1 MCACATTQ
9 SSCGSCA
16 SLAQLR
22 KRYRAIASDLQRLD
36 DELHQ
41 IAPQDGDDPRRLRP
55 GSWRILLAV
64 DNSEPSARAVN
75 AAAAIAQVCA
85 GEVMVFHL
93 REVERMPKGPAFES
107 QKEAKELVAAIV
119 ERLRGEGLSA
129 EGAVCATRPGQVA
142 RGIADRARQM
152 GADLIILGVSRPLRT
167 DLPADR
173 QRRSPDDP
181 ARRAVPYWSFARGF
195 RGRPRGSGVEQ
206 GVETGREQTTP

>member
-1 MCACATTQ
+1 MAEDEDI
-9 SSCGSCA
+9 
-16 SLAQLR
+16 SLLDLALGLRDDPELVRVVRRSPQLR

-119 ERLRGEGLSA
+119 ERLRGEGVSA
-129 EGAVCATRPGQVA
+129 EGTVRATRPDQVA
-142 RGIADRARQM
+142 RDIADRARQM
-152 GADLIILGVSRPLRT
+152 GADLIVLGSRGLSGLT
-167 DLPADR
+167 SLLTGSVAH
-173 QRRSPDDP
+173 Q
-181 ARRAVPYWSFARGF
+181 AIRRAGCPVLVVR
-195 RGRPRGSGVEQ
+195 
-206 GVETGREQTTP
+206 